1 MTQAKILYGTV
12 FPGSSADFL
21 ARVVGEYSETLKR
34 RELLSG
40 NYSAYLV
47 DPLSPEVLTPI
58 EERQKVE
65 LDLDSV
71 FFNALQMDSSWDCDS
86 EGFNFRHVPEIGG
99 SELFALSRRFYQLDY
114 EFHLLDEKRLP
125 ARIQFRVMTR

>member
-1 MTQAKILYGTV
+1 MTQAKIFYGTI
-12 FPGSSADFL
+12 FPGSSAVFL

-40 NYSAYLV
+40 KYSAYLV
-47 DPLSPEVLTPI
+47 DPLAPEILTPVPG
-58 EERQKVE
+58 RQNVE

-71 FFNALQMDSSWDCDS
+71 FFNALQMDPSWDCDS
-86 EGFNFRHVPEIGG
+86 EGFNFRHVPELGD
-99 SELFALSRRFYQLDY
+99 SELFVLSQRFYQLDY
-114 EFHLLDEKRLP
+114 EFRLLDEKRLP